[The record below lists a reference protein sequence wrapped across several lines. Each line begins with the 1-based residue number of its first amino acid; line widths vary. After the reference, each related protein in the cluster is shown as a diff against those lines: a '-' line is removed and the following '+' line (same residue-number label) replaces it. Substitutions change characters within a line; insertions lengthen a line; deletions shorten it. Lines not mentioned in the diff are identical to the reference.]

1 MNAEE
6 RRERRRRRLRRGIV
20 ILPNA
25 FTLGNLF
32 FGFWAIVSALR
43 GNYGLAAWLVFA
55 AAVADALDGR
65 VARFARTSSGFGV
78 ELDSLVDLISFGIA
92 PAILIYL
99 LYLQN
104 GDWSWTLS
112 FLYASAVAMRLARF
126 NIEQGG
132 RAKRHFHG
140 LPSPVAGIT
149 VASFYPFSQT
159 VLFQRHLAG
168 WPWTT
173 LVGGGMIVLSGL
185 MLSHI
190 LYPAIPPISLRRTSG
205 RILALLVALGIALLI
220 WDAELVV
227 FPAGLCYV
235 AYGAVKAVVLGLVDR
250 LPETDP
256 LSEEL
261 DLTDD
266 ETEARDLEY
275 EEMRPRW
282 TRRRRRRRRS
292 EGAAEGEQ

>member
-1 MNAEE
+1 
-6 RRERRRRRLRRGIV
+6 
-20 ILPNA
+20 
-25 FTLGNLF
+25 
-32 FGFWAIVSALR
+32 
-43 GNYGLAAWLVFA
+43 
-55 AAVADALDGR
+55 
-65 VARFARTSSGFGV
+65 
-78 ELDSLVDLISFGIA
+78 LDSLVDLISFGIA

-99 LYLQN
+99 LYLEN

-132 RAKRHFHG
+132 HAKRHFHG
-140 LPSPVAGIT
+140 LPSPVAGVT

-159 VLFQRHLAG
+159 ALFQQHFAA

-185 MLSHI
+185 MLSHV

-205 RILALLVALGIALLI
+205 RILALVAAGGIALLV

-227 FPAGLCYV
+227 FPAGLGYV
-235 AYGAVKAVVLGLVDR
+235 AYGALKAFVLGLVDR
-250 LPETDP
+250 LPESDP

-266 ETEARDLEY
+266 ETQARDLEY

-282 TRRRRRRRRS
+282 VRRRRRRRS
-292 EGAAEGEQ
+292 DRTTEGDA